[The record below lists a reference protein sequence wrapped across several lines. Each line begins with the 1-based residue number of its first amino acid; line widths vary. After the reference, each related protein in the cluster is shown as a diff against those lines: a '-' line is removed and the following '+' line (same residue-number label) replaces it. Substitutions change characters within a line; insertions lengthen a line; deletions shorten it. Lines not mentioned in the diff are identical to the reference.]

1 MSRLRPSASI
11 SRIWVL
17 RYLPAMLLHTARARI
32 NRLTAVI
39 RLAHDQ
45 RAATAVEFAI
55 VVGPLILLL
64 VGIMEC
70 GRALW
75 LLNALHYASEEA
87 ARCASNNPAVCG
99 TPREIQSFA
108 ASRSGADYNVEV
120 FTVTSAACGN
130 LVTASYPMNLMIP
143 FGSYSVTLQAQC
155 CFAPQKS

>member
-1 MSRLRPSASI
+1 M
-11 SRIWVL
+11 
-17 RYLPAMLLHTARARI
+17 RYLPAMLPHTSRGKI
-32 NRLTAVI
+32 NSLTAVI
-39 RLAHDQ
+39 RLARDQ
-45 RAATAVEFAI
+45 RASTAVEFAI

-64 VGIMEC
+64 FGVVEF

-75 LLNALHYASEEA
+75 RLNALHYSSEEA

-99 TPREIQSFA
+99 TSREIQSFA

-143 FGSYSVTLQAQC
+143 FGSYSVTLQARS
-155 CFAPQKS
+155 CFARQKS